1 VQYTTKFRA
10 FLSDACHSAAK
21 SRIDRLHY
29 IEAAV
34 GTLRYKPFSKLIVV
48 DVKVLDLVMIE
59 EFGGTTVTY
68 SSVRELQKSMHAS
81 RALIGD

>member
-1 VQYTTKFRA
+1 
-10 FLSDACHSAAK
+10 
-21 SRIDRLHY
+21 
-29 IEAAV
+29 V